1 MRPIAE
7 LPPAKDRDL
16 LMKRIEAIKGL
27 AEEVD
32 VPDSPL
38 GKPSAHAIA
47 VASLALQAGLNP
59 IAHIRIRD
67 INLLAL
73 KSLLG
78 AAKLLGI
85 RRVVPLMGDPP
96 ALGAPVDQL
105 RTEDAVR
112 AAKEEGLVVG
122 AMLSMRRNY
131 AERLKIG
138 ADFYL
143 ILNLRRPEDMEG
155 LRGVEAYP
163 YLLIRTSRN
172 AELMARLGQPSLS
185 LEEVRRFLDALYS
198 YGVKAV
204 VVSAPG
210 DFDAELAAL
219 GEFRR

>member
-7 LPPAKDRDL
+7 LPPVKNKEI
-16 LMKRIEAIKGL
+16 LMKRIRAIREL
-27 AEEVD
+27 VEEVD

-38 GKPSAHAIA
+38 GRPSAHAIA
-47 VASLALQAGLNP
+47 VASLALQAGLDP
-59 IAHIRIRD
+59 IMHMRIRD

-85 RRVVPLMGDPP
+85 RRVVPLTGDPP
-96 ALGAPVDQL
+96 ALGTSVDQL
-105 RTEDAVR
+105 KTEDAVR

-131 AERLKIG
+131 AERLRIG

-143 ILNLRRPEDMEG
+143 VLNLKRPEDMES

-172 AELMARLGQPSLS
+172 AELMARLGQPTLS
-185 LEEVRRFLDALYS
+185 LDEVNRFLDALHS

-210 DFDAELAAL
+210 DFEAELAAL
-219 GEFRR
+219 GAFRR